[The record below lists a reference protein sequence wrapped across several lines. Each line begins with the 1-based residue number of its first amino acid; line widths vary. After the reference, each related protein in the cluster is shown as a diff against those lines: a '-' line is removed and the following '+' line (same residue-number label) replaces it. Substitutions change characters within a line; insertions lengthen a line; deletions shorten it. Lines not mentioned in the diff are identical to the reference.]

1 MAWVNGVND
10 GARTHDHQSH
20 NLVLCQLSYV
30 HHKKQDRL
38 YMGMRTCARHSLKAP
53 ASKQTLVLF

>member
-1 MAWVNGVND
+1 MSKNGVND

-30 HHKKQDRL
+30 HHEISTSPIL
-38 YMGMRTCARHSLKAP
+38 P
-53 ASKQTLVLF
+53 TLVSVRQDTSVYSPSTWQTPE